1 MAVKTNNGVRFYAEA
16 TAKIYFPEGQV
27 CCDLCPFMETYAR
40 KQCRR
45 TGEYLLDTR
54 TIGYWCPL
62 EIKEE
67 ILEVKKNESD

>member
-1 MAVKTNNGVRFYAEA
+1 MAKDGVRWYAEA
-16 TAKIYFPEGQV
+16 NVKIYFPEGQV
-27 CCDLCPFMETYAR
+27 CCDLCPLMETYSR

-54 TIGYWCPL
+54 TTGHWCPL

-67 ILEVKKNESD
+67 ILEVKNEQHQ